1 MKTTY
6 RFMKNNG
13 LFSVNIQRQKTINE
27 PPIKSRF
34 FRSVKI
40 PTITPFSRARV
51 RTHHRS
57 FYLFAV
63 TSVTENIVKH
73 YISAYYASPEHILT
87 NTFYNPPQHHQKHL
101 EKPQFLA
108 YFFSVS
114 KPYILPSVTLVT
126 AKNLHR
132 CWKAHAYARMRD
144 ESSSRGTNLTSKLSK
159 TKLEK
164 NILSLFLRF
173 FSDWVYFPPI

>member
-1 MKTTY
+1 MSFYEKQ
-6 RFMKNNG
+6 RLVFSECSEAKNN
-13 LFSVNIQRQKTINE
+13 LQTTHQKQSFSKCENTYNHSL
-27 PPIKSRF
+27 SR
-34 FRSVKI
+34 V
-40 PTITPFSRARV
+40 RV

-57 FYLFAV
+57 FCLFAV
-63 TSVTENIVKH
+63 TSVTANIVKH
-73 YISAYYASPEHILT
+73 YISDYYASPEHILT
-87 NTFYNPPQHHQKHL
+87 NTFYNPPQYHQKHL
-101 EKPQFLA
+101 EKPQVLA

-144 ESSSRGTNLTSKLSK
+144 GLSSRDTNLTSKLSK